1 MQTTLTVNPH
11 STELW
16 ATLLWA
22 TSDDDGQ
29 PLERTYGMANLDP
42 ADAEKLLGQFYAW
55 AHKADDVLIAHG
67 LGHLSTGELLGYKEE
82 HVYALVRDG
91 HGVSM
96 TDDWRPGCPEYKAAD
111 VLQRLARGQGPI
123 GAYAADGTIYCSWST

>member
-1 MQTTLTVNPH
+1 MQTALTINPH
-11 STELW
+11 STDLW

-29 PLERTYGMANLDP
+29 PLERTYDLANVDP
-42 ADAEKLLGQFYAW
+42 DDAEKLLAQFYAW
-55 AHKADDVLIAHG
+55 ANKADDVLVAHG
-67 LGHLSTGELLGYKEE
+67 LGHLSTAELLGYKEE
-82 HVYALVRDG
+82 HVYALVRDD

-111 VLQRLARGQGPI
+111 VLQRLARAQGPI
-123 GAYAADGTIYCSWST
+123 GAYAADGVIYCSWSA

>member
-1 MQTTLTVNPH
+1 MQTTLTINPH
-11 STELW
+11 STDLW

-29 PLERTYGMANLDP
+29 PLEQTYDLANVDP
-42 ADAEKLLGQFYAW
+42 ADAEKLLAQFYAW
-55 AHKADDVLIAHG
+55 ADKADDVLVAHG
-67 LGHLSTGELLGYKEE
+67 LGHLSTGELLGHKEE
-82 HVYALVRDG
+82 HLYALVRDG

-111 VLQRLARGQGPI
+111 VLQRLARAQGPI
-123 GAYAADGTIYCSWST
+123 GAYVADGVIYCSWSI